1 MKTFIYMKVFM
12 AGMAYPSIP
21 KLINVIT
28 IKQCY
33 EMKAISNTE
42 LISFDFNLLILI
54 NKTNVRFHALFHVI
68 LSCIY
73 L

>member
-12 AGMAYPSIP
+12 LGMAYPSIT

-33 EMKAISNTE
+33 EMKAISNAE
-42 LISFDFNLLILI
+42 SISF
-54 NKTNVRFHALFHVI
+54 
-68 LSCIY
+68 
-73 L
+73 

>member
-1 MKTFIYMKVFM
+1 MKTFIYMKVFII
-12 AGMAYPSIP
+12 GMANPSIT

-42 LISFDFNLLILI
+42 PISF
-54 NKTNVRFHALFHVI
+54 
-68 LSCIY
+68 
-73 L
+73 